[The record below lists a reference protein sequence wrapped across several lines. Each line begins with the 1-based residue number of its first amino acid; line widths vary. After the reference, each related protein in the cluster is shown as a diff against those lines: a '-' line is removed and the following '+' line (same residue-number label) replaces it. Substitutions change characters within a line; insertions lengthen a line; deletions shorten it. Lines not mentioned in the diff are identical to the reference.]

1 MTNALPK
8 RLASRL
14 PEEHR
19 DKGAV
24 TLMTVVFAP
33 VLIFFVWGLI
43 VDGGGMLTA
52 DQRADNVAEDAARAA
67 GQQII
72 GSVSARGID
81 TVVDP
86 VRATAAAKRYLFEA
100 GVDGDVIPTGPRT
113 LLITTRI
120 VYNSK
125 LLPYPRTK
133 LLVGTA
139 AVNLNRTNAGEVNIP

>member
-1 MTNALPK
+1 MTNALRK

-72 GSVSARGID
+72 GSV
-81 TVVDP
+81 
-86 VRATAAAKRYLFEA
+86 
-100 GVDGDVIPTGPRT
+100 
-113 LLITTRI
+113 
-120 VYNSK
+120 
-125 LLPYPRTK
+125 
-133 LLVGTA
+133 
-139 AVNLNRTNAGEVNIP
+139 